1 MFIIKQKQQIENVWV
16 NILSIKT
23 LQGVQ
28 TAVRKWPN
36 KYEIL
41 VIQTLLLINKK
52 FLYCMG
58 LFSDHCMTY
67 KVAGPCCC
75 VRGQNF
81 KIQYFLAKRHLLY
94 LFLLVNFVLYFQ
106 MVSPRKRIQSLNNSL
121 SYLSYNE
128 KEMITLT
135 YLSCVEKQHR
145 IVELSSHVKITQV
158 ITESQNFLEYTVR
171 LHCSEGCTEFKN
183 SANALNGWLNKG
195 FNFRLERHGLPEV
208 LLWWNPI
215 EGNYGDSWK
224 DSVKKTTILQYLKN
238 LNCLATW
245 NWIVL

>member
-1 MFIIKQKQQIENVWV
+1 MFFTRSSESFSSWTWLGSSVFTNGLFSKAMIALWLGITRCTIQSFTRGQYSSFIPSFSRICTTHKLNENVMSVNHKTKQQIENVWV
-16 NILSIKT
+16 YILSIKT

-75 VRGQNF
+75 VRGQDF

-121 SYLSYNE
+121 NYLS
-128 KEMITLT
+128 
-135 YLSCVEKQHR
+135 
-145 IVELSSHVKITQV
+145 
-158 ITESQNFLEYTVR
+158 
-171 LHCSEGCTEFKN
+171 
-183 SANALNGWLNKG
+183 
-195 FNFRLERHGLPEV
+195 
-208 LLWWNPI
+208 
-215 EGNYGDSWK
+215 
-224 DSVKKTTILQYLKN
+224 
-238 LNCLATW
+238 
-245 NWIVL
+245 